1 MSFESLNLIEPILEA
16 VKAEGYI
23 KPTPIQSR
31 AIPLILDRK
40 DILGC
45 AQTGTGKTAAFAI
58 PIIQLLSQEKN
69 NHTGRRPIRS
79 LILTPTRELAIQI
92 GESFATY
99 GKNTSL
105 KYRVVFGGVSQHGQ
119 VEALKAGIDV
129 LIATPGR
136 LLDLMNQN
144 FVKLD
149 TIQFFV
155 LDEADRM
162 LDMGFIE
169 DIEWIISQLPKERQT
184 FLFSATMPR
193 EVESLAK
200 RHLRK
205 DYKFV
210 KVITEELKP
219 KIEERLIKLNSSR
232 QKLSELEKIL
242 REHLLEKVIVFV
254 KTKKDA
260 REITE
265 ELKRRGF
272 NVVSLHGD
280 MTQRQRENS
289 LRLFKEGKVKIV
301 VATDVASRGLD
312 IKGVSLVINYHIPE
326 DPEVYIH
333 RIGRTGRIGSYGK
346 AYSLVTPE
354 DSRALMRI
362 KKLKESYSEA

>member
-1 MSFESLNLIEPILEA
+1 
-16 VKAEGYI
+16 
-23 KPTPIQSR
+23 
-31 AIPLILDRK
+31 
-40 DILGC
+40 
-45 AQTGTGKTAAFAI
+45 
-58 PIIQLLSQEKN
+58 
-69 NHTGRRPIRS
+69 
-79 LILTPTRELAIQI
+79 
-92 GESFATY
+92 
-99 GKNTSL
+99 
-105 KYRVVFGGVSQHGQ
+105 
-119 VEALKAGIDV
+119 
-129 LIATPGR
+129 
-136 LLDLMNQN
+136 
-144 FVKLD
+144 
-149 TIQFFV
+149 
-155 LDEADRM
+155 
-162 LDMGFIE
+162 MGFIE

-362 KKLKESYSEA
+362 KKLKERVEGVVGKEVEVFINTADSKEENSVYITVTGTSAEQGDDGQVGRGNRVNGLITPYRPMSLEAAAGKNPVSHIGKIYNRVANLIAQRVVKEIEEVEESYCYIVSQIGKPINEPQVLDVSVRTKKDIKAIEEVVRRIAQEELDRMPEVWKGFVEGLYPVA